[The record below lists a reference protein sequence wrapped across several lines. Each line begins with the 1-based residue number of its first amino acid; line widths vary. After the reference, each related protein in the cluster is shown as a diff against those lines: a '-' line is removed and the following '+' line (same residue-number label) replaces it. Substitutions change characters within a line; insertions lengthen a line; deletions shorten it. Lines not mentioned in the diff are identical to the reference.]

1 LAGKL
6 RLQEAA
12 VFKRKAII
20 VGSVLIFGIAITL
33 SSQNGVSSEG
43 GQVLALETA
52 WNHAIEVKDAKA
64 LDMLLADKMV
74 AMESDGS
81 FSTKKEYLAG
91 IQAADFQPSQAVTE
105 SNKVEVFGDTAV
117 AVGIFRIKGIEK
129 GKPYVHRERT
139 IDTWAKMNGTWK
151 CVAAVAVRIPANQAQ

>member
-1 LAGKL
+1 
-6 RLQEAA
+6 
-12 VFKRKAII
+12 VFKKKAII
-20 VGSVLIFGIAITL
+20 AGSVVLLGIAISLASQTGM
-33 SSQNGVSSEG
+33 SSDQ

-52 WNHAIEVKDAKA
+52 WNHALEVKDTKA

-81 FSTKKEYLAG
+81 FSAKKEYLAG
-91 IQAADFQPSQAVTE
+91 IKAADFQPSQAVNE
-105 SNKVEVFGDTAV
+105 ANKVEVFGDTAV

-139 IDTWAKMNGTWK
+139 IDTWARVNGTWK
-151 CVAAVAVRIPANQAQ
+151 CVAAVAVTIPANQAQ

>member
-1 LAGKL
+1 
-6 RLQEAA
+6 
-12 VFKRKAII
+12 VFKKKAII
-20 VGSVLIFGIAITL
+20 AGSVVLLGLAISLASQTGM
-33 SSQNGVSSEG
+33 SSDQ

-52 WNHAIEVKDAKA
+52 WNHALEVKDTKA
-64 LDMLLADKMV
+64 LDMLLSDKMV

-91 IQAADFQPSQAVTE
+91 IKAADFQPSQAVNE
-105 SNKVEVFGDTAV
+105 ANKVEVFGDTAV

-139 IDTWAKMNGTWK
+139 IDTWAIVNGTWK
-151 CVAAVAVRIPANQAQ
+151 CVAAVAVTIPANQAQ